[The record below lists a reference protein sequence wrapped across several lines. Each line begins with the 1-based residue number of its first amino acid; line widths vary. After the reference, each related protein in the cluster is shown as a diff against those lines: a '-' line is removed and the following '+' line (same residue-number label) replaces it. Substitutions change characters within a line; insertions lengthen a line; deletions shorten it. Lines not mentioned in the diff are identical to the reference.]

1 MRAESIAHENCRYP
15 SIAKHTKGPALLLS
29 ALALW
34 IALQP
39 AVSLASAG
47 PFQKV
52 GPVEEPP
59 CQLRAVYHNSGTR
72 VLPPEQVLDKVRPK
86 TATFIVTY
94 NGFSPQAQAA
104 FQHAVDIWEQL
115 ITSAVPIRV
124 QANWTPLD
132 PGVLGGAGA
141 NLYWTNGTNVFP
153 DALADALNGSDLGGG
168 GFDIIANFNSDLSGG
183 FSWYLGTDANPGANQ
198 FDFASVVLHEL
209 SHGLGFAGLMTV
221 VGGMGFRIFD
231 DPAIYA
237 SFTEDLAGVSL
248 FDEMTYPDGSTQLAG
263 VLQSGNVFF
272 NGPMAVSTNSGTRPE
287 LYAPAIWESGSSFS
301 HLDENVFPPGDP
313 DSLMTPFLS
322 LDEAIHNPGDITLC
336 MFQDMGW
343 TTSSNCMS
351 SGTTSLSAL
360 AGLIV
365 PGFEVEVDNATGP
378 TTFFAIRN
386 TSDIS
391 VDATVAYHAEEVTDT
406 PLRTDNLT
414 LGPQQTATVNVRS
427 NLTDLP
433 VSDGFATGLI
443 LINQTSKEAPSLE
456 GDFFRLD
463 QANAFATGDRLVRPS
478 EFCMIQEMRFVEFGS
493 GSEFRILV
501 DTPQGQTQRSFSY
514 TAYDQQGNVLV
525 TGGYF
530 TSEHLTTIDVT
541 ELGFNDSFG
550 TVVFDFTN
558 SGGGWVSAK
567 YSAFGLFSVELNSTC
582 RDTF

>member
-1 MRAESIAHENCRYP
+1 MRVEPIAHENFRHP
-15 SIAKHTKGPALLLS
+15 SPSRPVPAQWLAFLTLAIAMNPTVL
-29 ALALW
+29 
-34 IALQP
+34 
-39 AVSLASAG
+39 LASAG
-47 PFQKV
+47 PFQRI
-52 GPVEEPP
+52 GPVEELP
-59 CQLRAVYHNSGTR
+59 CELRAIYHNSGTR
-72 VLPPEQVLDKVRPK
+72 VLPPEQILEKVRPK

-115 ITSAVPIRV
+115 ITSSVPIRV

-141 NLYWTNGTNVFP
+141 NSYWGRNNLFYP

-168 GFDIIANFNSDLSGG
+168 DFDIIASFNSNLSGG
-183 FSWYLGTDANPGANQ
+183 FSWYLGTDANPGSNQ
-198 FDFASVVLHEL
+198 FDFVSVVLHEIG
-209 SHGLGFAGLMTV
+209 HGLGIAGLMNV
-221 VGGMGFRIFD
+221 DEGLGFRLRP

-237 SFTEDLAGVSL
+237 WFTEDLAGVSL

-272 NGPMAVSTNSGTRPE
+272 DAPMSTAANAGTRPE

-301 HLDENVFPPGDP
+301 HLDETVFPPGDP

-322 LDEAIHNPGDITLC
+322 LDEAIHNPGDIILC
-336 MFQDMGW
+336 MFEDMGW
-343 TTSSNCMS
+343 TTSSNCTS
-351 SGTTSLSAL
+351 SDNVSLGSVAS
-360 AGLIV
+360 LIV
-365 PGFEVEVDNATGP
+365 PGFEVDVDNATGP

-386 TSDIS
+386 TSDDS
-391 VDATVAYHAEEVTDT
+391 VDALIAYHGEEVTET
-406 PLRTDNLT
+406 PLRTDTIT
-414 LGPQQTATVNVRS
+414 LGPQQTEAIDVRS
-427 NLTDLP
+427 NLSDLP
-433 VSDGFATGLI
+433 VDNGFATGLI
-443 LINQTSKEAPSLE
+443 LITQDDLGPRDLE

-463 QANAFATGDRLVRPS
+463 QANAFATGDRLTTP
-478 EFCMIQEMRFVEFGS
+478 EDFCMMQEIRFVEFGS

-501 DTPQGQTQRSFSY
+501 DTPQGQAQHSFSY

-525 TGGYF
+525 TGGRF

-541 ELGFNDSFG
+541 ELGFNDPFG

-558 SGGGWVSAK
+558 SGGGWVSAR
-567 YSAFGLFSVELNSTC
+567 YSAFGLFSVELNSAC